1 MTEMME
7 QQSTTFAV
15 CVLCGVI
22 IGFLISCFYALK
34 KVIKMHGAW
43 IGIFDLTFWLALCAM
58 VILVMFYYNSGEI
71 RLYIF
76 LGFFSGAGVYF
87 ATINWVVS
95 RLLDYILYG
104 IKMGLRKV
112 ILKAKM
118 LVDII
123 CSRR

>member
-7 QQSTTFAV
+7 QQSTAFAV

-34 KVIKMHGAW
+34 KVIKMHGVW

-76 LGFFSGAGVYF
+76 FRIFFGSRGVFCYYKLGCF
-87 ATINWVVS
+87 
-95 RLLDYILYG
+95 
-104 IKMGLRKV
+104 
-112 ILKAKM
+112 
-118 LVDII
+118 
-123 CSRR
+123 

>member
-1 MTEMME
+1 M
-7 QQSTTFAV
+7 
-15 CVLCGVI
+15 
-22 IGFLISCFYALK
+22 
-34 KVIKMHGAW
+34 
-43 IGIFDLTFWLALCAM
+43 
-58 VILVMFYYNSGEI
+58 
-71 RLYIF
+71 
-76 LGFFSGAGVYF
+76 YF

>member
-7 QQSTTFAV
+7 QQSTAFVV

-34 KVIKMHGAW
+34 KAIKMHNVW

-76 LGFFSGAGVYF
+76 LGFFSSFLLVF
-87 ATINWVVS
+87 FTINWVAS
-95 RLLDYILYG
+95 KIANHILCKKKQG
-104 IKMGLRKV
+104 SKNVKM
-112 ILKAKM
+112 
-118 LVDII
+118 
-123 CSRR
+123 

>member
-1 MTEMME
+1 MDR
-7 QQSTTFAV
+7 
-15 CVLCGVI
+15 G
-22 IGFLISCFYALK
+22 K
-34 KVIKMHGAW
+34 KMPQGYGK
-43 IGIFDLTFWLALCAM
+43 DKK
-58 VILVMFYYNSGEI
+58 N
-71 RLYIF
+71 IF

>member
-7 QQSTTFAV
+7 QQSTAFVV

-22 IGFLISCFYALK
+22 IGFLISCFHALK
-34 KVIKMHGAW
+34 KVIKMHGVW
-43 IGIFDLTFWLALCAM
+43 IGIFDLAFWLALCAT

-76 LGFFSGAGVYF
+76 LGFFSGAGLYF
-87 ATINWVVS
+87 ATINWAVS
-95 RLLDYILYG
+95 RLLNYILYG
-104 IKMGLRKV
+104 IKIGLGKV
-112 ILKAKM
+112 ISRAKM

>member
-7 QQSTTFAV
+7 QQSTAFVV

-22 IGFLISCFYALK
+22 IGFLISCFHVLK
-34 KVIKMHGAW
+34 KVIKMHGVW
-43 IGIFDLTFWLALCAM
+43 IGIFDLTFWLALCAT

-76 LGFFSGAGVYF
+76 LGFFSGAGLYF
-87 ATINWVVS
+87 ATINWAVS
-95 RLLDYILYG
+95 RLLNYILCG
-104 IKMGLRKV
+104 IKIGLRKV
-112 ILKAKM
+112 ISRAKM

>member
-7 QQSTTFAV
+7 QQSTAFVV

-34 KVIKMHGAW
+34 KAIKMHNVW

-71 RLYIF
+71 RLYFFRIF
-76 LGFFSGAGVYF
+76 FGSRGVFCYYKLGCFQAAGLHIVWDKNGVEKSDF
-87 ATINWVVS
+87 KGKNA
-95 RLLDYILYG
+95 
-104 IKMGLRKV
+104 
-112 ILKAKM
+112 
-118 LVDII
+118 
-123 CSRR
+123 C